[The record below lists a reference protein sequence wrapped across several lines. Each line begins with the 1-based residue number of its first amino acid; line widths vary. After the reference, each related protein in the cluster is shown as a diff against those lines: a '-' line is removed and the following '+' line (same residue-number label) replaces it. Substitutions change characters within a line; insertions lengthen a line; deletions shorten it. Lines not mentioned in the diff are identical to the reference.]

1 MELYAR
7 PNVNLVDVVFD
18 VYDSGPSIEAPE
30 HVYGQNKVLALI
42 FTSEAHYAISW

>member
-18 VYDSGPSIEAPE
+18 VYDSGPSIKAPE
-30 HVYGQNKVLALI
+30 HVYRQKQGIGPDIYVRSTK
-42 FTSEAHYAISW
+42 T